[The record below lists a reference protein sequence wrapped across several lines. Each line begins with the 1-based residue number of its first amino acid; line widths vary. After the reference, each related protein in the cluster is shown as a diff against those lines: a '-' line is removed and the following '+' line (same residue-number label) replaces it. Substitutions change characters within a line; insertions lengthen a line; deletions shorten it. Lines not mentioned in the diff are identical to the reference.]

1 MSHDFVQGVGQ
12 VQTPARVL
20 DLSARGALM
29 ALQGSMQVGE
39 IHDFL
44 LDLAGESLWVQG
56 EVRRCRKG
64 GGGSFEVAIEFIGI
78 DPLDERR
85 LLDYLGRRVS

>member
-1 MSHDFVQGVGQ
+1 VSDEVLGVGQ

-29 ALQGSMQVGE
+29 ALTSAMEVGA

-44 LDLAGESLWVQG
+44 LNIGGEGMWVQG
-56 EVRRCRKG
+56 EVRRCRMG
-64 GGGSFEVAIEFIGI
+64 GGGSYEVAVEFIGI
-78 DPLDERR
+78 APQDERR
-85 LLDYLGRRVS
+85 LVEYLGRRVS